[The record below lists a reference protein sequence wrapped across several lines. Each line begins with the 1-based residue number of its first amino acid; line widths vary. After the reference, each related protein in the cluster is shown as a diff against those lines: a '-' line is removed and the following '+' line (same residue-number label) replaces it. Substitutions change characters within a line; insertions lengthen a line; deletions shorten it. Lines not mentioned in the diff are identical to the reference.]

1 MHVSPVGQLREHW
14 GVGVALLAFT
24 GLVALGLS
32 MTLLDEHADAFG
44 FFGIALLLYA
54 LLIMSSRLPESW
66 VGSWV
71 AKRLDAWVESHG
83 AGFYGLVALARF
95 VQLEAE
101 DAVAEL
107 LTFDLGNFDWSEQ
120 LTHHVMGFSMDSLRN
135 LISASIWPAQVF
147 TEWGFLPAAMILG
160 ALWGVHSLGTRIFP
174 EAHPVAKG
182 AAGIENAA

>member
-32 MTLLDEHADAFG
+32 MTLLDEHADAFA

-54 LLIMSSRLPESW
+54 FLIMSSRLPESW

-107 LTFDLGNFDWSEQ
+107 LAFDLWNFDWNEQ

>member
-32 MTLLDEHADAFG
+32 MTLLDEHADAFA

-83 AGFYGLVALARF
+83 AGWSLWR
-95 VQLEAE
+95 
-101 DAVAEL
+101 
-107 LTFDLGNFDWSEQ
+107 DLSSWKRKMRSPSCLPSTWG
-120 LTHHVMGFSMDSLRN
+120 
-135 LISASIWPAQVF
+135 IS
-147 TEWGFLPAAMILG
+147 T
-160 ALWGVHSLGTRIFP
+160 GVNS
-174 EAHPVAKG
+174 
-182 AAGIENAA
+182 